1 MSQTDVLMPLPQPSI
16 ETEPFWAAV
25 QERRLIMPKC
35 DACGTMAFS
44 PTVACSACAGGDFTW
59 TPVSGRGT
67 IFSFVIYHRVY
78 HPAFKDKVPYVVA
91 VVELEEGPRI
101 ISNIAGMPIED
112 VVCDMPVT
120 VVYEEVR
127 DGYLIPKFT
136 RRSGGAKDH

>member
-1 MSQTDVLMPLPQPSI
+1 MMTAVELPLPTPSI

-25 QERRLIMPKC
+25 QERKLMMPTCNRCRKV
-35 DACGTMAFS
+35 TFP
-44 PTVACSACAGGDFTW
+44 PTVACPACSNDAFTW
-59 TPVSGRGT
+59 TQMSGRGKV
-67 IFSFVIYHRVY
+67 FSFVVYHRVY

-101 ISNIAGMPIED
+101 ISNVVGMPVED
-112 VVCDMPVT
+112 VQCDMPVT

-136 RRSGGAKDH
+136 QR